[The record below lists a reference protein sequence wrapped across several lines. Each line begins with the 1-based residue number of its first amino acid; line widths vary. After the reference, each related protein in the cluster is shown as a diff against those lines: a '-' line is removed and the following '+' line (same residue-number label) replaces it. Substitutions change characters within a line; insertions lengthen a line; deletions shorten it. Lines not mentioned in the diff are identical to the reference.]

1 MFQQIFNGSPP
12 VKSNVAMVAVALAV
26 FAAFLGARA
35 KAADTNVEFGLMPST
50 MDVTLLN
57 EGGKFVTIDLK
68 KIAKGEKCR
77 MDKSAPIMKVGPG
90 QSANTIRVR
99 FAAPQLSSGG
109 CPFMTEFELS
119 ETDYA
124 AARTAFTSMSD
135 EAKKKFENL
144 KKQLGDKWNELTG
157 SK

>member
-1 MFQQIFNGSPP
+1 
-12 VKSNVAMVAVALAV
+12 
-26 FAAFLGARA
+26 
-35 KAADTNVEFGLMPST
+35 
-50 MDVTLLN
+50 
-57 EGGKFVTIDLK
+57 
-68 KIAKGEKCR
+68 

-90 QSANTIRVR
+90 QSATTIRVR

-119 ETDYA
+119 EADYA

-157 SK
+157 NK